1 MDNRPNT
8 QRDNVIY
15 QVLERMKT
23 DRNIMFLSADFGSPV
38 LDRLRGEYPEQFV
51 NVGIAEQN
59 LINIAT
65 GMALEGHTVF
75 AYAIA
80 PFLTM
85 RAFEQ
90 IRTNLA
96 VLGTVREMNVNLIGV
111 GAGYSYV
118 VSGPTHQCFEDLTIM
133 RSMPNFSVL
142 SPSDGHSAAH
152 VADYCLDVSGLK
164 YLRLDAQ
171 PLAQL
176 YDEDYVFSERGFEV
190 WGDGEDG
197 AIVATGYT
205 VHTAITAADILSRSG
220 INVKVVDVQN
230 LRAVAEG
237 GSLARVLRGVRAGGR
252 VVSVEEGFKARGG
265 LDSLLFN
272 YLNDHGIYSAFTNL
286 GVDNG
291 YCFELDSRKV
301 RHDLA
306 HIGVEA
312 VINAFKRRGDSK

>member
-8 QRDNVIY
+8 QRDNVIR
-15 QVLERMKT
+15 QVLERMST
-23 DRNIMFLSADFGSPV
+23 DPNIMFLSADFGSPV
-38 LDRLRGEYPEQFV
+38 LDRLRATYPEQFV

-59 LINIAT
+59 LVNVAC

-152 VADYCLDVSGLK
+152 IADYCLDTSGLK

-171 PLAQL
+171 PLTPI
-176 YDEDYVFSERGFEV
+176 YDENYVFSERGFEV
-190 WGDGEDG
+190 WGSGEDG

-205 VHTAITAADILSRSG
+205 VHTALQAQAILSQIG
-220 INVKVVDVQN
+220 VEVKVVDVQN
-230 LRAVAEG
+230 LRTTTEG
-237 GSLARVLRGVRAGGR
+237 TSLARVLRTVRAGGSIT
-252 VVSVEEGFKARGG
+252 SVEEGFKGRGG
-265 LDSLLFN
+265 LDSLMFN
-272 YLNDHGIYSAFTNL
+272 YLNDNGIYARFTNL

-291 YCFELDSRKV
+291 YCFELDSREV

-306 HIGVEA
+306 HIGVGA
-312 VINAFKRRGDSK
+312 IVDSFKRRGDNK